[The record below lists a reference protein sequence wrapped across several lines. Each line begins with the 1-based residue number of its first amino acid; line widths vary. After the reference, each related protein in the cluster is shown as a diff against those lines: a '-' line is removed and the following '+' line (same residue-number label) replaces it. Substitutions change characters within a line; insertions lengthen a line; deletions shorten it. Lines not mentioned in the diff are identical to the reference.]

1 MVKAISLLPLALILS
16 ACASSPPVVTKPQAV
31 LVEREKLVSLPPD
44 LLAPCQNKPPS
55 LAEGTT
61 NGDLLWA
68 YVGLSNSYIP
78 CLEERL
84 ESIRRL
90 QPK

>member
-1 MVKAISLLPLALILS
+1 MVKYASCLSIALVLS
-16 ACASSPPVVTKPQAV
+16 ACASSPPVVVKPQAV
-31 LVEREKLVSLPPD
+31 VVEKEKLVSLPPD
-44 LLAPCQNKPPS
+44 LIGACPNKPPN
-55 LAEGTT
+55 LKEGAT

-68 YVGLSNSYIP
+68 YVGLSTSYIP
-78 CLEERL
+78 CLEQKL